1 MTSVYA
7 SYKMRIFLAGIV
19 VAAASFVGYK
29 SYVRYVHDKTNLDI
43 RLSRV
48 QGVDNLVPFLVIGSG
63 PACLSAALYGARTNT
78 RTVVLRGN
86 KPGGQ
91 LTGTSYI
98 ENWPGI
104 VKIKG
109 ADIVQQQQDQAAHF
123 GALMVD
129 DTVADVDFSQWPYV
143 VKTEEGRELHAMA
156 VMIGTGA
163 TARGLGV
170 QGEHT
175 YWGRGVTTCA
185 ICDAPY
191 HKGDDVVVVG
201 GGDTAMEEA
210 LELSSY
216 AKTVKVLVRGDA
228 LRASAAMID
237 LVQATDNVSFVYNTS
252 IASINGD
259 QHHVTSITVKN
270 NKTGKREE
278 WPIKGVFLG
287 IGHDPNTKLF
297 DKYLALDKNRYIKV
311 NHRTQQT
318 SLPGIV
324 AAGDVTDP
332 RYRQAGV
339 AAGDGIKAGLDVVWW
354 LADLGYNAQVQKDL
368 EPYFFDPSMDKK
380 MKIEQIN
387 GQIELNA
394 ALEQAQ
400 KNDELLFLD
409 FYTTACPSCMHM
421 MPVIEWIA
429 GKFKNKVKIYKV
441 DASLCFDLTKTY
453 KVPDVPHLILFRDK
467 KIVGRHHTAMTRVE
481 MYNYLKK
488 FLDDRKY
495 VEVTE

>member
-1 MTSVYA
+1 MIGVHSFSKIRVLLVLFFMSA
-7 SYKMRIFLAGIV
+7 LG
-19 VAAASFVGYK
+19 FVGY
-29 SYVRYVHDKTNLDI
+29 TNYYYPYWEKRPSI
-43 RLSRV
+43 KLSDV
-48 QGVDNLVPFLVIGSG
+48 YGIDNLVPFLVIGSG

-78 RTVVLRGN
+78 RTVVIRGN

-91 LTGTSYI
+91 LTGTSFI

-104 VKIKG
+104 VKIRG
-109 ADIVQQQQDQAAHF
+109 ADIVQQQQDQASHF
-123 GALMVD
+123 GAVMVD
-129 DTVADVDFSQWPYV
+129 DTVASVDFAQWPYV
-143 VKTEEGRELHAMA
+143 ITTEEGRVLRAMA

-170 QGEHT
+170 PGEHE

-191 HKGDDVVVVG
+191 HKGDDVVVIG

-216 AKTVKVLVRGDA
+216 ANTVKVLVRGSE

-237 LVQATDNVSFVYNTS
+237 LVKATNNVTFVFNTVLT
-252 IASINGD
+252 SINGNG
-259 QHHVTSITVKN
+259 HHVTSIMIKN
-270 NKTGKREE
+270 TKTNIKEE
-278 WPIKGVFLG
+278 MAIKGVFLG

-297 DKYLALDKNRYIKV
+297 EKYLKTDKNRYIKV
-311 NHRTQQT
+311 NCRTQQT

-339 AAGDGIKAGLDVVWW
+339 AAGDGIKAGLDIVWW
-354 LADLGYNAQVQKDL
+354 LADLGYNSQVQKDL
-368 EPYFFDPSMDKK
+368 EPYFFDPLMDKK
-380 MKIEQIN
+380 IEISQIN
-387 GQIELNA
+387 GQVELD
-394 ALEQAQ
+394 ALLADCK
-400 KNDELLFLD
+400 KNGELLLLD

-429 GKFKNKVKIYKV
+429 SKFKGKVQIYKV

-453 KVPDVPHLILFRDK
+453 HVPDVPHLLLFRDGE
-467 KIVGRHHTAMTRVE
+467 IVGRHHSAMTRVE
-481 MYNYLKK
+481 MYDYLKK
-488 FLDDRKY
+488 FLNDKDY
-495 VEVTE
+495 VQVS